1 MASNCFGFLEE
12 DFGSCFDM
20 LFESQVQEQERNTSC
35 FANGT
40 ARPMPLTSP
49 SASLMKDYKND
60 DCFENVVAAVN
71 INKILPRKLGGN
83 NMSKAE
89 NLKSEEE
96 IDKFIK
102 GQKAKQ
108 TVYKDRT
115 DMNKLTAFLA
125 THNENREIRDIPA
138 KQLNSLLCS
147 FFMTVRRNDGKKY
160 EPDTLSSFFQTYQR
174 ILSERGSQVNM
185 KNDYEFESCRRVL
198 AAKRKQLTKKGLG
211 NKPNAARELQD
222 EEIDLLFKK
231 GFLKHRNPP
240 WHSKGLFGGQCHY
253 ILASEHAKKQKDGV
267 GRCFSCSR
275 ERKRN
280 THLVNRK
287 RNQDKNWSQSP
298 GSQTK
303 I

>member
-71 INKILPRKLGGN
+71 INKILTRELGGN
-83 NMSKAE
+83 NMS
-89 NLKSEEE
+89 KSEEE

-125 THNENREIRDIPA
+125 THNENREIQDIPA
-138 KQLNSLLCS
+138 KQLDSLLCS
-147 FFMTVRRNDGKKY
+147 FFMTVRRNDGKEY
-160 EPDTLSSFFQTYQR
+160 EPDTLSSFFQTYRR

-185 KNDYEFESCRRVL
+185 KNDYKFESCRRVL

-211 NKPNAARELQD
+211 NKPNAARELED
-222 EEIDLLFKK
+222 
-231 GFLKHRNPP
+231 
-240 WHSKGLFGGQCHY
+240 
-253 ILASEHAKKQKDGV
+253 
-267 GRCFSCSR
+267 
-275 ERKRN
+275 KR
-280 THLVNRK
+280 
-287 RNQDKNWSQSP
+287 
-298 GSQTK
+298 
-303 I
+303 